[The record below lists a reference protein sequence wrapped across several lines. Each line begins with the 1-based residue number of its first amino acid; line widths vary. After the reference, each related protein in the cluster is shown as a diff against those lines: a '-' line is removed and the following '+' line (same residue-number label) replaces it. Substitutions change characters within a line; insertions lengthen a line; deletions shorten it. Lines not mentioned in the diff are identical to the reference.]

1 MKKKLNIT
9 LTIVAISILFLSS
22 CKNENKKESEVPIS
36 NEVNQEAVHAQ
47 GNTKSN
53 AEDEKAIALVN
64 GYLSLKEALVSDDN
78 ELAAQT
84 SKKLMETME
93 NFEMS
98 HYSNTEKAE
107 LQEIL
112 EEAMEHVE
120 QISESSIDIQREHF
134 KALSMSVTDM
144 LAITGT
150 NTKLY
155 EQFCPMYNNGSTW
168 LSASK
173 EIKNPYYG
181 SKMLACGKVQQEIN

>member
-1 MKKKLNIT
+1 MKKNLNIS

-22 CKNENKKESEVPIS
+22 CKDENKKESEVPIS
-36 NEVNQEAVHAQ
+36 NKVNQEAAHAQ
-47 GNTKSN
+47 GNAISN

-64 GYLSLKEALVSDDN
+64 RYLTLKEALVSDDN
-78 ELAAQT
+78 ELASQS
-84 SKKLMETME
+84 SKKLMEKIE

-98 HYSNTEKAE
+98 HYSNTEQAE

-112 EEAMEHVE
+112 EEAMDHVE
-120 QISESSIDIQREHF
+120 QMSESSIDIQREHF
-134 KALSMSVTDM
+134 KALSKGVTDM

-155 EQFCPMYNNGSTW
+155 EQYCPMYNNGSTW